1 MKPSVIS
8 AEALF
13 EEHRTALH
21 WEWIAG
27 HAHPERRFDAA
38 AVRNA
43 QSAADLVG
51 YLNLIHPNRIHVFGN
66 AEMAY
71 TRRVGAARSA
81 ALDEDLVAGHP
92 PAIIVA
98 DGLTPPADLLE
109 RASAD
114 GLPVLGTPLPAAR
127 VPAFAP
133 CACAQSSITGM
144 PCRAASAPIATRSAH
159 CP

>member
-27 HAHPERRFDAA
+27 HAHPERRFDEA

-51 YLNLIHPNRIHVFGN
+51 YLNYIHPYRVQIVGRREVAYLLASSPEDQERRTQRIVN
-66 AEMAY
+66 ARISCQY
-71 TRRVGAARSA
+71 SFIDPSQRS
-81 ALDEDLVAGHP
+81 
-92 PAIIVA
+92 
-98 DGLTPPADLLE
+98 
-109 RASAD
+109 
-114 GLPVLGTPLPAAR
+114 
-127 VPAFAP
+127 
-133 CACAQSSITGM
+133 
-144 PCRAASAPIATRSAH
+144 
-159 CP
+159 